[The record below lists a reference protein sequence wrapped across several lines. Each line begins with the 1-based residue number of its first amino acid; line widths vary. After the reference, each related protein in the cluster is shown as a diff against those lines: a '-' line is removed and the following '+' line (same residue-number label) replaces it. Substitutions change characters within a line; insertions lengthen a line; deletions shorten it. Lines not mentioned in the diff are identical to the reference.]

1 MWNEME
7 ENGQY
12 RIDCRLSG
20 ERTMEENVN
29 VMIEFATDIRKEQ
42 VGDAKVRNKHEG
54 YGFLADAHQNVIK
67 AMKSLKDGM
76 GDLLDCLPMTDSVA
90 IDKTESVANALAD
103 VILHATK
110 MAAEAKR
117 VSNDLYKENWNPT
130 PIEQALAG
138 DEGFED
144 PEETEKEEEE
154 DGED

>member
-1 MWNEME
+1 
-7 ENGQY
+7 
-12 RIDCRLSG
+12 
-20 ERTMEENVN
+20 
-29 VMIEFATDIRKEQ
+29 
-42 VGDAKVRNKHEG
+42 
-54 YGFLADAHQNVIK
+54 
-67 AMKSLKDGM
+67 MKSLKDGM